1 MPPATEHLRA
11 SAHADTS
18 EEGFDMSGKDLM
30 VRAEKI
36 SYTYPVYES
45 TDDFD
50 GNAGIDSDATKD
62 APKAID
68 DISIEIEQGSF
79 VCIIG
84 RNGSGKSTFARHLN
98 ALLVPDE
105 GTIWIDGKNSA
116 DEDLISEIRKST
128 GMVFQNPDNQ
138 IVASIVEEDVAFG
151 PENIGIPTGE
161 IQRRVDSSL
170 AAVDMSDYAHSSP
183 NKLSGGQKQR
193 VAVAGILA
201 MDPKCIVLDEATAM
215 LDPVGR
221 EEVMSTV
228 KRLNREKGIT
238 VIAITHYMDEA
249 LDAGYIYV
257 IDDSRLVM
265 EGTPREIFSRPEELN
280 RMGLRLPQI
289 TELGWKLKKQG
300 LDIPDG
306 ILSTEELVKAVM
318 KIKGREPADFSC

>member
-1 MPPATEHLRA
+1 MPSTTEYLRA
-11 SAHADTS
+11 AAHASVS
-18 EEGFDMSGKDLM
+18 EEELDMSKKCPM
-30 VRAEKI
+30 IRAEKI

-50 GNAGIDSDATKD
+50 GAARVDSEATKD
-62 APKAID
+62 APKAIE
-68 DISIEIEQGSF
+68 DINLEIEQGSF

-105 GTIWIDGKNSA
+105 GTVWIDGKNSA
-116 DEDLISEIRKST
+116 DEDLIPEIRKTT

-151 PENIGIPTGE
+151 PENIGIPSDE
-161 IQRRVDSSL
+161 MQRRVDLSL
-170 AAVDMSDYAHSSP
+170 VAVDMSDYAHSSP

-215 LDPVGR
+215 LDPIGR

-228 KRLNREKGIT
+228 KRLNRENGIT

-249 LDAGYIYV
+249 LDADYIYV
-257 IDDSRLVM
+257 IDNSRLVM

-280 RMGLRLPQI
+280 RIGLRLPQI

-306 ILSTEELVKAVM
+306 ILSTEELVRCIIHLRHNGA
-318 KIKGREPADFSC
+318 